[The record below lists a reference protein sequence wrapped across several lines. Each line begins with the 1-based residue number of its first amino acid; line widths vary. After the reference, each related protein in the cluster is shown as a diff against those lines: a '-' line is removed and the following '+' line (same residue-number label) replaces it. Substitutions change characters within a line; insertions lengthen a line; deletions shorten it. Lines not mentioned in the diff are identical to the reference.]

1 MNTPSIELS
10 VALAI
15 VLAGAM
21 LLVGMATG
29 TWKYIEMMRSP
40 ERRAPRYVNIAHRAA
55 LLYACAMGVLALL
68 AWLSPLPQWLEIAA
82 ISIDSLFFFIAT
94 GTYIQLGIRRVERTQ
109 YHTRNFTTGAG
120 TWILAFAEI
129 GTTLILF
136 VGACMGLFAL
146 L

>member
-1 MNTPSIELS
+1 MELS
-10 VALAI
+10 VAIAI

-55 LLYACAMGVLALL
+55 LLYACAIGVLALL

-82 ISIDSLFFFIAT
+82 ITIDSLFFFIAT
-94 GTYIQLGIRRVERTQ
+94 GTYIKLGVTRLERTQ
-109 YHTRNFTTGAG
+109 YHDRNFTTGAG
-120 TWILAFAEI
+120 TWILAAAEL
-129 GTTLILF
+129 GTTFVLF
-136 VGACMGLFAL
+136 AGACMGLFQL

>member
-1 MNTPSIELS
+1 MHASLLEPS

-15 VLAGAM
+15 VLSGAM

-29 TWKYIEMMRSP
+29 TWKYVEMMRSP

-55 LLYACAMGVLALL
+55 LLYACAIGVLALL
-68 AWLSPLPQWLEIAA
+68 AMLSPLPQWLEITA

-94 GTYIQLGIRRVERTQ
+94 GTYIQLGVQRVERTQ
-109 YHTRNFTTGAG
+109 YHEKNFTTGAG
-120 TWILAFAEI
+120 TWILAVAEI

-136 VGACMGLFAL
+136 VGACMGLIAL